1 MNRTVYIKTT
11 EACNLNCKHCFTGG
25 NQPKR
30 EFLDIE
36 RTIDWT
42 RRLFEHIGFDDRVHF
57 ELHGGEPFL
66 LPVKQLKQLTAGIRT
81 WGPVKHS
88 IGATTN
94 LVYKLTDELLWFMR
108 NDLESIGTS
117 WDPDIRFA
125 NQKQLYLWQ
134 SNLATVTKHMDVTL
148 NVSVSRALIEM
159 NVSDLLMFLRDSGCH
174 KVQFERIT
182 ANGNALK
189 NTALFPTNA
198 EINDWYLRLHNA
210 SEKIGA
216 RDWFYNAALEDVYA
230 KFENGNACSG
240 TFCRDCEESIFTLNA
255 DGSIGGCANSA
266 PEESFGH
273 IDDDI
278 GELFASTGRLNSIVE
293 ERVRNELCYVCPVAT
308 YCGGDCHRLAWEGD
322 VCAAP
327 RQLMKKLA
335 GLPLDAVEVQ
345 PKRIIPIMQV

>member
-1 MNRTVYIKTT
+1 MHRTVYIKTT

-25 NQPKR
+25 NAHKR
-30 EFLDIE
+30 EFLDVE
-36 RTIDWT
+36 RTIDWV
-42 RRLFEHIGFDDRVHF
+42 RRLFEHLSFEDHTHF

-66 LPVKQLKQLTAGIRT
+66 LPIKQLKELTAGIRT

-94 LVYKLTDELLWFMR
+94 LVYKLTDELIWFIR

-125 NQKQLYLWQ
+125 NEKQHALWQ
-134 SNLATVTKHMDVTL
+134 SNLKTLTEHVDMTL
-148 NVSVSRALIEM
+148 NVSVSRGLIEM
-159 NVSDLLMFLRDSGCH
+159 NVSDLLMFLRDTGCH
-174 KVQFERIT
+174 RVQFERIT
-182 ANGNALK
+182 TNGNARK
-189 NTALFPTNA
+189 NLALFPSNA

-210 SEKIGA
+210 SEKLGA
-216 RDWFYNAALEDVYA
+216 RSWFHNASLEDVYA

-240 TFCRDCEESIFTLNA
+240 TFCRNCEESIFTINA

-273 IDDDI
+273 IDQDI
-278 GELFASTGRLNSIVE
+278 AELFDASGRIDNIVK
-293 ERVRNELCYVCPVAT
+293 ERVRHEQCYVCPVAA

-327 RQLMKKLA
+327 KQLMKKLA
-335 GLPLDAVEVQ
+335 GLPMDESVA
-345 PKRIIPIMQV
+345 PKRIIPIMAV